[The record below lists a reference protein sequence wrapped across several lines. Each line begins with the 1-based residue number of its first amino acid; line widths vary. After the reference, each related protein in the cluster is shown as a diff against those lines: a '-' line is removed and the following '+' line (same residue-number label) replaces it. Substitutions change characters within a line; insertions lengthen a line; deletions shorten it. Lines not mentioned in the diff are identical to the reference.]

1 MQQDEGLLQVDRT
14 LPQACITSPSHPRAG
29 VSRFFCFFCL
39 FFFLFFV
46 LFSFLF
52 HSLQGR

>member
-29 VSRFFCFFCL
+29 VSRFFL
-39 FFFLFFV
+39 LFLFVFLFV
-46 LFSFLF
+46 FFSFLF